1 MVDYNK
7 IPYSGLVDECMDKG
21 IKVTN
26 KDTAETLRKK
36 LLPKPDKPAD

>member
-1 MVDYNK
+1 MVDHNK
-7 IPYSGLVDECMDKG
+7 IPFSGLVDECMAKG

-36 LLPKPDKPAD
+36 LSPKPAKPAD